1 MSFKITKKSTKRAK
15 YALGKNLEY
24 LMHYQ
29 KNKLDEI
36 REVYLKFFKR
46 YPLKEGLRKVFQ
58 CKGEEVEEAL
68 SRWLSWTCRC
78 RIPSFVE
85 LSRKIQGIRK
95 QS

>member
-1 MSFKITKKSTKRAK
+1 MD
-15 YALGKNLEY
+15 
-24 LMHYQ
+24 YQ

-68 SRWLSWTCRC
+68 KKWLSQACRC
-78 RIPSFVE
+78 RIAYFVK
-85 LSRKIQGIRK
+85 LSQKTK
-95 QS
+95 A